1 MPGYRK
7 DTARSF
13 QHVDKRLGMIGASWV
28 EPQEAIVL
36 FEDFIVD
43 VLADSPLVTV
53 TQSGTAVTAAAINA
67 TAGAPGSTA
76 IGGWVAGAT
85 DDVDAEIDEMA
96 FGGLGTGAGTP
107 WMRADRA
114 GNGML
119 VAEFGFVIPVALTAR
134 QYFCGLT
141 DDPVEATGTNGPL
154 NIQSAYTVVDVA
166 TDAAGFIFSS
176 LATAPTVWKYAWT
189 LSGAQ
194 STASAQTEGVTG
206 VVDEYTVCRVEVDSA
221 GNAYFFQSISGG
233 TTLGRKAP
241 AAIGSAALAVTPTV
255 GLLPYFSAAA
265 TATTSVE
272 WEVDYCFAAQAR

>member
-13 QHVDKRLGMIGASWV
+13 QHVDKRLQMVGASWV

-96 FGGLGTGAGTP
+96 FGGLAPGAGTP

-119 VAEFGFVIPVALTAR
+119 VA
-134 QYFCGLT
+134 
-141 DDPVEATGTNGPL
+141 
-154 NIQSAYTVVDVA
+154 
-166 TDAAGFIFSS
+166 
-176 LATAPTVWKYAWT
+176 
-189 LSGAQ
+189 
-194 STASAQTEGVTG
+194 
-206 VVDEYTVCRVEVDSA
+206 
-221 GNAYFFQSISGG
+221 
-233 TTLGRKAP
+233 
-241 AAIGSAALAVTPTV
+241 
-255 GLLPYFSAAA
+255 
-265 TATTSVE
+265 
-272 WEVDYCFAAQAR
+272 